1 MSWDS
6 TINSA
11 MSHLLENVLRKVER
25 LNMTGQEGAPLA
37 RVLRRDLSGDIVDKQ
52 RSQLNER
59 MCEREGRKCVKN

>member
-1 MSWDS
+1 
-6 TINSA
+6 

-25 LNMTGQEGAPLA
+25 QNMTGWEGAPLG
-37 RVLRRDLSGDIVDKQ
+37 RVLRRDLSGDVVDKQ